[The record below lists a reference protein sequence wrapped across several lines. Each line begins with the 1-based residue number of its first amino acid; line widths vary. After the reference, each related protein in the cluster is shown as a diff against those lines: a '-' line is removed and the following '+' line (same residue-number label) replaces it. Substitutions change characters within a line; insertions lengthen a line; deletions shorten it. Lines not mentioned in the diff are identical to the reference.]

1 MFNVDGVAY
10 PLTVEEAWKL
20 REHLRRTCRDWP
32 ASPRSF
38 PFNSKNS
45 STRRTGST
53 RNRRRSTSS
62 TPRSQQI
69 RMGLDRWLN
78 EVKANAF
85 PARAM
90 DLRYALFVEELGAL
104 AFRDIV
110 FCFEDGHET
119 YELNVLVTGDPFE
132 HEERWWTP
140 QDWRRLHGIDEIDG
154 ELHTWLRC
162 REIPPQDRRD

>member
-1 MFNVDGVAY
+1 
-10 PLTVEEAWKL
+10 
-20 REHLRRTCRDWP
+20 
-32 ASPRSF
+32 
-38 PFNSKNS
+38 
-45 STRRTGST
+45 
-53 RNRRRSTSS
+53 
-62 TPRSQQI
+62 
-69 RMGLDRWLN
+69 MGLDRWLN